1 MAYLSEPSSSLS
13 FTSSS
18 HLSNGSITHNI
29 PPFSVPETGANLEI
43 LSLTKLSSSLE
54 QLIVDNSPVFSDA
67 DIVVEGVPV
76 GVHRCILAVRS
87 KFFDEVFKKGSG
99 SSEKDAKPS
108 YNMSELLP
116 YGKIG
121 LEAFQVFLS
130 YFYTGKLKPSP
141 MEVSTCVDN
150 VCAHDACRPAINFAV
165 ELMYAS
171 SIFQIPELVPLFQRR
186 LLNFVEK
193 ALVEDII
200 PILVVAFHCQ
210 CSQLVSQCVDRVA
223 RSDLDSICIEKELP
237 YEVAESIRLLRRKSP
252 SDAEDNEVV
261 IDPLREKR
269 IRRIHKALDSDDVEL
284 VKLLL
289 TESDITLDDATALHY
304 AAAYCDPK
312 VVSEILGLRLAD
324 VNLRNSRGYTVLHIA
339 VMRKEPSV
347 IMSLLAKGAF
357 ASTLTLDGRSAVNI
371 CRRLTRPKD
380 YHAKTEQGKETNKDR
395 ICIDVLEREM
405 RRNPMAG
412 DVSVTSHT
420 LADDL
425 HMRLLYLE
433 NRVALARLLF
443 PSEAKLAIDIA
454 HAETTSELANG
465 NLRQVDLNE
474 TPIMQRK
481 RLLARMESLMKT
493 VEMGRRYFP
502 HCSEVLDKFMEDDLP
517 DLFYLETGP
526 EEQKI
531 ERTRFRELK
540 EDVQKAFNKDKA
552 VFNRNEIQNTLP
564 TLIKSHGVRRL
575 KEGTHVAKAHLLVKN
590 YLFADPL
597 IPYTSILGG
606 ILACK
611 VAYDLTQLI
620 SSSYSKTY
628 PGLTKIQRV
637 EWNNRGIS
645 TVHAVFIS
653 ALSLYFVFGS
663 NLFSDERA
671 GLLVFR
677 SSPLSTFGLGVSVGY
692 FLSDLG
698 MILWLY
704 PSLGGIEYVIHHT
717 LSGIAVAYSMLTGE
731 AQLYTYM
738 VLISEVTTPEINIR
752 WYLDTAGM
760 KRSTAYLING
770 VVIFLAWLIA
780 RVLLFGY
787 MFYHVYLHY
796 TQVIKMHAFGY
807 MLVFGVP
814 SVLAIMNL
822 MWFGK
827 IIKGVVKVLTKR
839 R

>member
-13 FTSSS
+13 FSSSS

-29 PPFSVPETGANLEI
+29 PPFSVPETGANLEA

-54 QLIVDNSPVFSDA
+54 QLIVDNCPVFSDA
-67 DIVVEGVPV
+67 DIVVEGVAV

-87 KFFDEVFKKGSG
+87 KFFNEVFKERSG
-99 SSEKDAKPS
+99 SSEKDGKPS

-130 YFYTGKLKPSP
+130 YLYTGKLKPSP

-150 VCAHDACRPAINFAV
+150 VCAHDACRPAISFAV
-165 ELMYAS
+165 ELVYAS

-193 ALVEDII
+193 ALLEDII

-223 RSDLDSICIEKELP
+223 RSDLDSIFIEKELP
-237 YEVAESIRLLRRKSP
+237 YEVTESIRLLRRKSP
-252 SDAEDNEVV
+252 SDGEGNEAVV
-261 IDPLREKR
+261 DLLREKG

-312 VVSEILGLRLAD
+312 VVSEVLGLRLAD

-339 VMRKEPSV
+339 AMRKEPSV
-347 IMSLLAKGAF
+347 IMALLAKGAS
-357 ASTLTLDGRSAVNI
+357 ASTLTLDGQSAVNI

-395 ICIDVLEREM
+395 ICIDILEREM

-412 DVSVTSHT
+412 DVSVASHA
-420 LADDL
+420 LSDDL

-433 NRVALARLLF
+433 NRVALASLLF

-454 HAETTSELANG
+454 HAETTSELATGFPSKGSNG

-474 TPIMQRK
+474 TPIMQK
-481 RLLARMESLMKT
+481 QRLLARMQALMKT

-517 DLFYLETGP
+517 DLSYLETGTP

-531 ERTRFRELK
+531 ERSRFRELK
-540 EDVQKAFNKDKA
+540 EDVQRAFKKDKA
-552 VFNRNEIQNTLP
+552 EFNRNGL
-564 TLIKSHGVRRL
+564 
-575 KEGTHVAKAHLLVKN
+575 
-590 YLFADPL
+590 
-597 IPYTSILGG
+597 
-606 ILACK
+606 
-611 VAYDLTQLI
+611 
-620 SSSYSKTY
+620 SSSS
-628 PGLTKIQRV
+628 
-637 EWNNRGIS
+637 S
-645 TVHAVFIS
+645 S
-653 ALSLYFVFGS
+653 SSLR
-663 NLFSDERA
+663 D
-671 GLLVFR
+671 
-677 SSPLSTFGLGVSVGY
+677 
-692 FLSDLG
+692 
-698 MILWLY
+698 
-704 PSLGGIEYVIHHT
+704 GGPYKYRK
-717 LSGIAVAYSMLTGE
+717 L
-731 AQLYTYM
+731 
-738 VLISEVTTPEINIR
+738 
-752 WYLDTAGM
+752 
-760 KRSTAYLING
+760 
-770 VVIFLAWLIA
+770 
-780 RVLLFGY
+780 
-787 MFYHVYLHY
+787 
-796 TQVIKMHAFGY
+796 
-807 MLVFGVP
+807 
-814 SVLAIMNL
+814 
-822 MWFGK
+822 
-827 IIKGVVKVLTKR
+827 
-839 R
+839 

>member
-13 FTSSS
+13 FSSSS

-29 PPFSVPETGANLEI
+29 PPFSVPEIGANLEA

-54 QLIVDNSPVFSDA
+54 QLIVDNCPVFSDA
-67 DIVVEGVPV
+67 DIVVEGVAV

-87 KFFDEVFKKGSG
+87 KFFNEVFKEGSG
-99 SSEKDAKPS
+99 SSEKDGKPS

-130 YFYTGKLKPSP
+130 YLYTGKLKPSP

-150 VCAHDACRPAINFAV
+150 VCAHDACRPAISFAV
-165 ELMYAS
+165 ELVYAS

-193 ALVEDII
+193 ALLEDII

-223 RSDLDSICIEKELP
+223 RSDLDSIFIEKELP
-237 YEVAESIRLLRRKSP
+237 YEVTESIRLLRRKSP
-252 SDAEDNEVV
+252 SDGEGNEAVV
-261 IDPLREKR
+261 DPLREKR

-304 AAAYCDPK
+304 AAAYCDSK
-312 VVSEILGLRLAD
+312 VVSEVLGLRLAD

-339 VMRKEPSV
+339 AMRKEPSV
-347 IMSLLAKGAF
+347 IMALLAKGAS
-357 ASTLTLDGRSAVNI
+357 ASTLTLDGQSAVNI

-395 ICIDVLEREM
+395 ICIDILEREM

-412 DVSVTSHT
+412 DVSVASHA
-420 LADDL
+420 LSDDL

-454 HAETTSELANG
+454 HAETTSELATGFPSKGSNG

-474 TPIMQRK
+474 TPIMQK
-481 RLLARMESLMKT
+481 QRLLARMQALMKT

-517 DLFYLETGP
+517 DLSYLETGTP

-531 ERTRFRELK
+531 ERSRFRELK
-540 EDVQKAFNKDKA
+540 EDVQRAFKKDKA
-552 VFNRNEIQNTLP
+552 EFNRNGL
-564 TLIKSHGVRRL
+564 
-575 KEGTHVAKAHLLVKN
+575 
-590 YLFADPL
+590 
-597 IPYTSILGG
+597 
-606 ILACK
+606 
-611 VAYDLTQLI
+611 
-620 SSSYSKTY
+620 SSSS
-628 PGLTKIQRV
+628 
-637 EWNNRGIS
+637 S
-645 TVHAVFIS
+645 S
-653 ALSLYFVFGS
+653 SSLR
-663 NLFSDERA
+663 D
-671 GLLVFR
+671 
-677 SSPLSTFGLGVSVGY
+677 
-692 FLSDLG
+692 
-698 MILWLY
+698 
-704 PSLGGIEYVIHHT
+704 GGPY
-717 LSGIAVAYSMLTGE
+717 
-731 AQLYTYM
+731 
-738 VLISEVTTPEINIR
+738 
-752 WYLDTAGM
+752 
-760 KRSTAYLING
+760 
-770 VVIFLAWLIA
+770 
-780 RVLLFGY
+780 
-787 MFYHVYLHY
+787 
-796 TQVIKMHAFGY
+796 
-807 MLVFGVP
+807 
-814 SVLAIMNL
+814 
-822 MWFGK
+822 
-827 IIKGVVKVLTKR
+827 
-839 R
+839 